1 MICLSETY
9 ASDYLNQQNDID
21 NMAFVN
27 SVTRMISVTQ
37 WTTLVF
43 LGWYRFSAALPSFL
57 LILLSIVNLVLF
69 YEFLRTE
76 SPVEQAKRGA
86 MLVLW
91 YGAILLWVYDP
102 LFMGIVVIVGVA
114 CGVVVMLYKMP
125 EPHRDD
131 SERGG

>member
-1 MICLSETY
+1 MIRLSKPRRDGY
-9 ASDYLNQQNDID
+9 PY
-21 NMAFVN
+21 MALTVR
-27 SVTRMISVTQ
+27 RMISVTQ
-37 WTTLVF
+37 WTTLVL

-57 LILLSIVNLVLF
+57 LILLAIVNLVLF

-86 MLVLW
+86 MLVVW

-102 LFMGIVVIVGVA
+102 LFMGIVVMVGVA
-114 CGVVVMLYKMP
+114 CGVVVMLYKMRGLP
-125 EPHRDD
+125 VDD

>member
-1 MICLSETY
+1 MPD
-9 ASDYLNQQNDID
+9 SDHLNQQNDID
-21 NMAFVN
+21 NMVSMH
-27 SVTRMISVTQ
+27 SVKRMISVTQ
-37 WTTLVF
+37 WTTLIL

-102 LFMGIVVIVGVA
+102 LLVGVVVIAVVV
-114 CGVVVMLYKMP
+114 CGVVVMLYKLGV
-125 EPHRDD
+125 HNTK
-131 SERGG
+131 